1 MKIAFILRGQC
12 RLSKETAELFNKF
25 IVNRQE
31 ELGITDIKIFVNT
44 WHTVSKLMTTK
55 NSETIPPPRYD
66 SEWLSTEEVLENILP
81 WDPAWYKI
89 QDEKRLFSIV
99 QDVVTEISRDRI
111 ISKWIRDHFYNN
123 TSNNKGGRLRGTHYN
138 LINPSSVRDTYGQ
151 DARRV
156 FDFPL
161 MRDTFMINYILG
173 QVYSTS
179 TSYECL
185 TEYQSKF
192 PDYEPDLIISSR
204 LDMLPYFKNRQ
215 QLIHIRDTLRLMHQ
229 NKSTCVG
236 VNEMFVENG
245 LPVIND
251 YMFYTL
257 PETAKQ
263 FFLGPYNH
271 IEDNIRDLFT
281 VDKHRLL
288 RLGDSGAWLGH
299 VLWLEI
305 NRTIRFDLIT
315 DPLNGPVDCCCLRPS
330 NKFDNYRNIQPTY
343 ENFLDLI
350 QADANLYTYPTLVSE
365 LPEKELINL
374 WTKYMS

>member
-1 MKIAFILRGQC
+1 MKIAFLLRGQC
-12 RLSKETAELFNKF
+12 RLSKETAELFNRY
-25 IVNRQE
+25 VVDRQE

-55 NSETIPPPRYD
+55 DDGESVPPPRYD
-66 SEWLSTEEVLENILP
+66 SEWLNTEEVLENILP

-99 QDVVTEISRDRI
+99 QDVVTEISKDRV
-111 ISKWIRDHFYNN
+111 ISKWLTDHFHNN
-123 TSNNKGGRLRGTHYN
+123 TSNNKGNHYN
-138 LINPSSVRDTYGQ
+138 LINPSSDRDTGQ
-151 DARRV
+151 GV
-156 FDFPL
+156 FDFLL

-192 PDYEPDLIISSR
+192 PDYEPVLIISSR
-204 LDMLPYFKNRQ
+204 LDVLPYFKDKQ
-215 QLIHIRDTLRLMHQ
+215 QLVDIQDTLRSMHQ
-229 NKSTCVG
+229 KKSTCVG

-245 LPVIND
+245 FPVIND

-257 PETAKQ
+257 PETARQ

-305 NRTIRFDLIT
+305 NRTIRFDLIA
-315 DPLNGPVDCCCLRPS
+315 DPVDYCCLRPS
-330 NKFDNYRNIQPTY
+330 NKFDNYKNIQPTY
-343 ENFLDLI
+343 ENFLNLI
-350 QADANLYTYPTLVSE
+350 QADANLYTYPTVVSK